1 MIVQGTKTFSIDEK
15 HLFLTLDNF
24 IATMKKEKIITE
36 EKQKVLVLRLVLWE
50 QSESIDL
57 TVSVF
62 LFSAQ

>member
-1 MIVQGTKTFSIDEK
+1 MIVQGTKTFSIDKK

-24 IATMKKEKIITE
+24 IAMMKKEKIITE

-50 QSESIDL
+50 QLEPIDL

-62 LFSAQ
+62 LFFAQ